1 MIYVD
6 EYFILISGPCNIMA
20 KCFPAI
26 WVDVKEGSE
35 AAKESKKYKPIA
47 EVQLKKVTKLCANSM
62 SKVSVGPLRSGIVS
76 KMVQNRSGLGH

>member
-6 EYFILISGPCNIMA
+6 EYFILISGPCMA
-20 KCFPAI
+20 KCR
-26 WVDVKEGSE
+26 SE

-62 SKVSVGPLRSGIVS
+62 SKVSEEGV
-76 KMVQNRSGLGH
+76 

>member
-6 EYFILISGPCNIMA
+6 EYFILISGPCMA

-35 AAKESKKYKPIA
+35 AAKESKKNKPIA

-62 SKVSVGPLRSGIVS
+62 SKVSEEGV
-76 KMVQNRSGLGH
+76 

>member
-20 KCFPAI
+20 NYFPAI

-47 EVQLKKVTKLCANSM
+47 EVQLTKVTNLCANSM
-62 SKVSVGPLRSGIVS
+62 SKVSEEGV
-76 KMVQNRSGLGH
+76 

>member
-20 KCFPAI
+20 KYFPGNLG
-26 WVDVKEGSE
+26 WWSE
-35 AAKESKKYKPIA
+35 AAKESKKNKPIA

-62 SKVSVGPLRSGIVS
+62 SKVSEEGV
-76 KMVQNRSGLGH
+76 

>member
-6 EYFILISGPCNIMA
+6 EYFILISGPCMA
-20 KCFPAI
+20 AI

-62 SKVSVGPLRSGIVS
+62 SKVSEEGV
-76 KMVQNRSGLGH
+76 

>member
-62 SKVSVGPLRSGIVS
+62 SKVSEEGV
-76 KMVQNRSGLGH
+76 

>member
-6 EYFILISGPCNIMA
+6 EYFILISGPCMA
-20 KCFPAI
+20 KCFPVI
-26 WVDVKEGSE
+26 WVDVKEE

-62 SKVSVGPLRSGIVS
+62 SKVSEEGV
-76 KMVQNRSGLGH
+76 

>member
-6 EYFILISGPCNIMA
+6 EYVILISGPCMA

-62 SKVSVGPLRSGIVS
+62 SKVSEEGV
-76 KMVQNRSGLGH
+76 

>member
-1 MIYVD
+1 
-6 EYFILISGPCNIMA
+6 MA

-47 EVQLKKVTKLCANSM
+47 EVQLKKGCP
-62 SKVSVGPLRSGIVS
+62 GQGRGIFE
-76 KMVQNRSGLGH
+76 GHL